1 MKILALQ
8 EFYGSFTYFGFI
20 SIDDTFNQ
28 LTRIINYLKSI
39 CSLGYY
45 YHFSERWKTFY
56 DSTENLPPDNPL
68 SISPNYAGH
77 SFLNTFMMV
86 VCVYNQILN
95 RKIHHVPWKAM
106 DLDLLDAIMHQL
118 TAIYEFYGSHS
129 KATQMV
135 SVRNKTIHKILY
147 LVHHTTPYLSRIHRD
162 KILYHNHLNYS
173 VSYNIHP
180 L

>member
-1 MKILALQ
+1 MTLDN
-8 EFYGSFTYFGFI
+8 T
-20 SIDDTFNQ
+20 
-28 LTRIINYLKSI
+28 
-39 CSLGYY
+39 
-45 YHFSERWKTFY
+45 
-56 DSTENLPPDNPL
+56 LPV
-68 SISPNYAGH
+68 SPKHTGH
-77 SFLNTFMMV
+77 SFPKTFIMDG
-86 VCVYNQILN
+86 CVYNQILN

-147 LVHHTTPYLSRIHRD
+147 LVHHTTPYLSRIHCD

-180 L
+180 LWDGSYYSICWPLLRIWWARGSRPSTGIQRITLQLREHRVWDIKCPQFHDAPTPA